1 MVTKTISGNGKG
13 AGLIGV
19 TGLSIWGG
27 LLNEEYLNALKGT
40 KRDKVFR
47 EMEDDAVIGALL
59 DAIKMPLIRA
69 EFNVIPA
76 SEESPDAEAA
86 DFLWDVMNGMDGYTW
101 RQHVVDMLDFLRYG
115 FALSE
120 VAFKKRPDG
129 RMGIAIL
136 EPRGQETV
144 ERWLQDG
151 SQIIGIQQRD
161 PVTGQLYTIE
171 SWKLIHA
178 TFRPRKRNPEGSSP
192 LRSLYRSWYTRRN
205 LEIIEAIG
213 AERDLAG
220 LPVIELPQGALQAD
234 STTAE
239 TMVRHIRNDEEAGVV
254 LPFGWKLNLLSG
266 GSKSY
271 NTREI
276 IRDLNKTILMRF
288 FAQFLVLGM
297 EQAGTQALVK
307 GSHDFFSLALESIQQ
322 ELIEMWNM
330 QLVSRLFQMNPWPG
344 LKGLPKL
351 DWTPPGKNDI
361 AAIST
366 LFRDMV
372 GVDILTPDSG
382 LEDYVRSMAGLP
394 DRPEGE
400 REGERIKQ
408 QPQSPFQIQA
418 ATKSTFAV
426 VDGTQGRRGRGRM
439 EQATNAYQGALLDV
453 YDSWATATA
462 KTLQQATDPG
472 AVMDTEL
479 PKLAE
484 ALKQAGRKGIREA
497 VTMGLRGAEPGPE
510 ALSLMA
516 SEITANEIV
525 IDEKLIPDIKQR
537 LQGFIVDN
545 AGQPFDEKALK
556 GTLDSQ
562 RSKPAMGAGG
572 FWVAIFRG
580 GAISVAEEDKQR
592 QAEGKQKLRVRW
604 VLDPDAEHCVT
615 SPGFFGCPDLVG
627 EYDSWDAMPTVPA
640 GQVTCRG
647 NCRCFIELET
657 EHGWDRLA

>member
-1 MVTKTISGNGKG
+1 MATTLSGNGRG
-13 AGLIGV
+13 AGLVGV

-27 LLNEEYLNALKGT
+27 MLNEEYLNALKGA

-76 SEESPDAEAA
+76 SEEAPDTEAA
-86 DFLWDVMNGMDGYTW
+86 DFLWDVMNDMDNYTW
-101 RQHVVDMLDFLRYG
+101 RQHVIDMLDFLRYG

-120 VAFKKRPDG
+120 MAFKKRTDG

-151 SQIIGIQQRD
+151 SQITGIQQRD
-161 PVTGQLYTIE
+161 PVTGKLYTIE

-178 TFRPRKRNPEGSSP
+178 TFRPRKRNPEGNSP
-192 LRSLYRSWYTRRN
+192 LRSMYRSWFMRRN

-213 AERDLAG
+213 VERDLG
-220 LPVIELPQGALQAD
+220 GFPVIELPQGALRSE
-234 STTAE
+234 STDAE
-239 TMVRHIRNDEEAGVV
+239 KMVRHIRNDEEAGAV
-254 LPFGWKLNLLSG
+254 LPFGWKLSLLSG
-266 GSKSY
+266 GSKLY
-271 NTREI
+271 NTREV

-330 QLVSRLFQMNPWPG
+330 QLVSRLFQMNPWKN
-344 LKGLPKL
+344 LTGLPKL

-408 QPQSPFQIQA
+408 QLQLPS
-418 ATKSTFAV
+418 STQPMTGRFDFDPSQPRAD
-426 VDGTQGRRGRGRM
+426 DGKWGET
-439 EQATNAYQGALLDV
+439 
-453 YDSWATATA
+453 
-462 KTLQQATDPG
+462 
-472 AVMDTEL
+472 
-479 PKLAE
+479 
-484 ALKQAGRKGIREA
+484 
-497 VTMGLRGAEPGPE
+497 
-510 ALSLMA
+510 
-516 SEITANEIV
+516 
-525 IDEKLIPDIKQR
+525 
-537 LQGFIVDN
+537 
-545 AGQPFDEKALK
+545 
-556 GTLDSQ
+556 
-562 RSKPAMGAGG
+562 GAGG
-572 FWVAIFRG
+572 KAKAPSARSQMAKKTYKVSSA
-580 GAISVAEEDKQR
+580 AVQR
-592 QAEGKQKLRVRW
+592 QAESNEPRLAVTIKGKVNHDNQAFDVIQGNNAIEVKTIVRGKNDKITMHPESLKRKVDFVTATKMSAHTVVFDDRNNQIYYKKGLGSFRLTNMQKLN
-604 VLDPDAEHCVT
+604 
-615 SPGFFGCPDLVG
+615 SIQDLKSIIG
-627 EYDSWDAMPTVPA
+627 GD
-640 GQVTCRG
+640 
-647 NCRCFIELET
+647 
-657 EHGWDRLA
+657 